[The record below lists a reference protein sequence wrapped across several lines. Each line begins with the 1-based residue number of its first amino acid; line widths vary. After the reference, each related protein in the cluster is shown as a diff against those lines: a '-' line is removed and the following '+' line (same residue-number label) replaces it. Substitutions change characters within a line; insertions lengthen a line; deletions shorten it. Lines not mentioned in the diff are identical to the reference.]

1 MVVRKEEL
9 RENKNFNL
17 DEQSPFMILDTKHF
31 QYFSDMERFGYC
43 IEVLNVINSVTWVN
57 KLYRDLNSS
66 LHIKTEIFY
75 EIIDC
80 IFNARYFNDSQLE
93 RYYLAQQ
100 ELEHFSTISHK
111 LTDTDKNFDVP
122 IIIDFIVLGI
132 DIEKYESLADD
143 LKTELQDE
151 YVAMFCQIRAKEIEM
166 EDFILK
172 ARTFVSRIN
181 ELEPDTV
188 EYEVSN

>member
-9 RENKNFNL
+9 RENKKFNL

-31 QYFSDMERFGYC
+31 QYFSDIEKFGYAV
-43 IEVLNVINSVTWVN
+43 EVLNVINSVTWVN

-80 IFNARYFNDSQLE
+80 IFNSRHFNDSQLE
-93 RYYLAQQ
+93 RYYMAQQ
-100 ELEHFSTISHK
+100 ELEYFSTICHK

-172 ARTFVSRIN
+172 ARAFISRIN
-181 ELEPDTV
+181 ELELDTV

>member
-1 MVVRKEEL
+1 MIVRKEDL
-9 RENKNFNL
+9 KENKNFNL

-31 QYFSDMERFGYC
+31 QYFSDIEKFGHA
-43 IEVLNVINSVTWVN
+43 IEVLNVINSVTWIN

-66 LHIKTEIFY
+66 LHIKPEIFY

-80 IFNARYFNDSQLE
+80 VFNSRHFNDSQLE
-93 RYYLAQQ
+93 RYYTAQQ

-122 IIIDFIVLGI
+122 IIIDFIVLGM
-132 DIEKYESLADD
+132 DIEKYESLSDD

-151 YVAMFCQIRAKEIEM
+151 YVEMFCQVRAKEIEI

-172 ARTFVSRIN
+172 ARTFIFKIN
-181 ELEPDTV
+181 ELELDIIEQEIP
-188 EYEVSN
+188 N